1 MREVIYAGDPIEAAE
16 EFSRRVVAEL
26 GDEVDAVVLFGGVA
40 RGESDYRHIEVLVV
54 APQTREM
61 REVIS
66 IIDWDMYEESGYT
79 MPLLEFH
86 IDADNLRRIA
96 EFYSYSNMDLF
107 SKVKVLHDNG
117 TYDRARKVSGIG
129 GMDARRR

>member
-1 MREVIYAGDPIEAAE
+1 MREVIYTGDPLEAAE

-26 GDEVDAVVLFGGVA
+26 GDEVDAVVLFGEVA

-66 IIDWDMYEESGYT
+66 IIDWDMYEESAIHHA
-79 MPLLEFH
+79 LC
-86 IDADNLRRIA
+86 
-96 EFYSYSNMDLF
+96 SN
-107 SKVKVLHDNG
+107 S
-117 TYDRARKVSGIG
+117 T
-129 GMDARRR
+129 

>member
-26 GDEVDAVVLFGGVA
+26 GDEVDAVVLFGEVA

-54 APQTREM
+54 APDTREM
-61 REVIS
+61 REALSVIR
-66 IIDWDMYEESGYT
+66 WGMYEESVYT
-79 MPLLEFH
+79 LPLYELH
-86 IDADNLRRIA
+86 IDADNLQRIA
-96 EFYSYSNMDLF
+96 TLYSHASDIF

-117 TYDRARKVSGIG
+117 AYKGARETSDAVGATYAG
-129 GMDARRR
+129 

>member
-1 MREVIYAGDPIEAAE
+1 MREVIYTGDPLEAAE

-26 GDEVDAVVLFGGVA
+26 GDEVDSIVLFGEVA
-40 RGESDYRHIEVLVV
+40 RGETDYCHIEVLVV

-61 REVIS
+61 REAIS
-66 IIDWDMYEESGYT
+66 VIDWDMYEESDYT

-86 IDADNLRRIA
+86 IDADNLRRIS
-96 EFYSYSNMDLF
+96 EIYSRTPIDIF

-117 TYDRARKVSGIG
+117 TYKRARKASYAVGAAYAG
-129 GMDARRR
+129 

>member
-26 GDEVDAVVLFGGVA
+26 GDEVDAVVLFGEVA

-54 APQTREM
+54 APKTRET
-61 REVIS
+61 RETLGAVR
-66 IIDWDMYEESGYT
+66 WDMYEESVYT
-79 MPLLEFH
+79 LPLYELY

-96 EFYSYSNMDLF
+96 ESYSYSARDIF
-107 SKVKVLHDNG
+107 GKVKVLYDNG
-117 TYDRARKVSGIG
+117 TYDRARKVSGIV
-129 GMDARRR
+129 GMDSGRR